1 MSDEQKLTK
10 YDQIERPESK
20 EKVKIAQKRE
30 RRTQKLKTKIA
41 QKIERRTQKLK
52 TKKQNQS
59 HEYQTKREE
68 FNNQDIQ
75 IQKKIL

>member
-1 MSDEQKLTK
+1 M
-10 YDQIERPESK
+10 
-20 EKVKIAQKRE
+20 
-30 RRTQKLKTKIA
+30 TQKLKTKIA
-41 QKIERRTQKLK
+41 QKRQRRKQKLW

-75 IQKKIL
+75 IQKNIVKFMDNHYKIIFIVKCRDKDKWIIYVDW